1 MKRLLTVFLL
11 LVVVHLARGDD
22 DTLHNVYHS
31 LKRFG
36 HHVKDKFTGDDSET
50 TKKSSTTIH
59 HRKSSHKTSTTEA
72 KDHPS
77 PTPAPVESTPSPS
90 PSPIP
95 VPVGTATPESTPTPA
110 STPSDPATSASKN
123 QSNHRSNEEPDKKV
137 ESDQKVTDQ
146 KVANDANVASLKP
159 EEISGFSSQPE
170 KVQQLIRNALDLT
183 ERHLNYQYGSS
194 DPAAGGMDCSG
205 FIYYVLNQAGYKDVP
220 RDSSEQ
226 YAWVRKNDDFR
237 AVLSRSQDSFEL
249 KELKAGDLMF
259 WSGTYKANR
268 DIPITHVMIYL
279 GKEKATGKQVMVGA
293 TDGRTYDGI
302 RRSGV
307 SVFDFKMPSG
317 QPNKNDPE
325 LTAKFE
331 GYGSVPGLRTA
342 GQNANVSLI
351 DRSNS
356 ETSSTDD
363 QPVPK
368 KKAISK
374 KKRHAVKD
382 E

>member
-1 MKRLLTVFLL
+1 
-11 LVVVHLARGDD
+11 
-22 DTLHNVYHS
+22 
-31 LKRFG
+31 
-36 HHVKDKFTGDDSET
+36 
-50 TKKSSTTIH
+50 
-59 HRKSSHKTSTTEA
+59 
-72 KDHPS
+72 
-77 PTPAPVESTPSPS
+77 
-90 PSPIP
+90 
-95 VPVGTATPESTPTPA
+95 
-110 STPSDPATSASKN
+110 
-123 QSNHRSNEEPDKKV
+123 
-137 ESDQKVTDQ
+137 
-146 KVANDANVASLKP
+146 
-159 EEISGFSSQPE
+159 
-170 KVQQLIRNALDLT
+170 
-183 ERHLNYQYGSS
+183 
-194 DPAAGGMDCSG
+194 
-205 FIYYVLNQAGYKDVP
+205 
-220 RDSSEQ
+220 
-226 YAWVRKNDDFR
+226 
-237 AVLSRSQDSFEL
+237 
-249 KELKAGDLMF
+249 
-259 WSGTYKANR
+259 
-268 DIPITHVMIYL
+268 MIYL